1 MSMQPR
7 LTLPR
12 HSVRSLLWLC
22 LAAAAVALGAC
33 SDTAEIGEISSD
45 YTDKQPWTKY
55 NGQVEPLNGAAGD
68 LVLYELQVRSANACS
83 PSSGGSACA
92 AKPKANFTYYGPGC
106 SSLSELKSIAKS
118 TLDDLLATSA
128 APNRTT
134 GITLQYVKDVV
145 GANAVW
151 LMPLFPHNFQYD
163 LPDACDDLG
172 SPYAVRDYYH
182 TRGTLAK
189 RCIAQGKDE
198 WSAAPCWGDPEL
210 RKVITSAHAKGVKVM
225 LDLAFNHLGHEYLY
239 YDYAGTKPMRDMLA
253 SGKDLWDFQGTYDP
267 ALLKP
272 EIVDT
277 PAEVPASGLAEVKK
291 LCGSAP
297 KTQETV
303 RRWLMWREGFDWE
316 RAKMS
321 CANPAS
327 LEWQLPGFYLG
338 GDAKSPSTKL
348 GDNYTNNW
356 KDVKFLYNNEY
367 NLAKQWEFFR
377 TREFAFRVINYYT
390 AMGVDSFRLD
400 HANGLTE
407 NEWRYIFRKVKF
419 YQAKRGGA
427 VPIFL
432 SESFHD
438 IEQLNRVFDV
448 LTEGYHHD
456 IVNGKRDASYIESML
471 FNNRKNFLKDLSFV
485 LLNLENHDE
494 GRLLKNTTGFDL
506 WRGATFYAIAAASR
520 GTLMLL
526 TGQEWGERWD
536 LGFRKSDYL
545 RGRFPSEANWEPEGD
560 KLTTLYRQLHQA
572 RLAPQNVALRR
583 GQFFFPRTDKGT
595 VKDQLFAMVKYMPD
609 CSNTLFTFFRL
620 WVSDVEATYAVT
632 PDLAAKICLQDAGNY
647 RLVNALTGV
656 NVWAK
661 QHPNGRSGKHIRE
674 FGVYSHLTQGESFQW
689 LRLEK
694 LP

>member
-1 MSMQPR
+1 MNLRTSFRVMAA
-7 LTLPR
+7 L
-12 HSVRSLLWLC
+12 LLWL
-22 LAAAAVALGAC
+22 AAVPGC
-33 SDTAEIGEISSD
+33 TDTTAIEEASAD
-45 YTDKQPWTKY
+45 YTDKQPWTKF
-55 NGQVEPLNGAAGD
+55 NGQVEPLNTAAAD
-68 LVLYELQVRSANACS
+68 LILYELQVRSANACVAA
-83 PSSGGSACA
+83 SGGSACS
-92 AKPKANFTYYGPGC
+92 AKPKPNFTYYGPGC
-106 SSLSELKSIAKS
+106 SSLSQLQGITKG
-118 TLDDLLATSA
+118 TLDDLLATTAKPS
-128 APNRTT
+128 RTA
-134 GITLQYVKDVV
+134 GITLQYIKEVV

-151 LMPLFPHNFQYD
+151 LMPLFPHNFQYN

-182 TRGTLAK
+182 ARGTLAK
-189 RCIAQGKDE
+189 RCIASGKDE
-198 WSAAPCWGDPEL
+198 WSATPCWGDPEL
-210 RKVITSAHAKGVKVM
+210 RKTIAAAHGKGVKVM
-225 LDLAFNHLGHEYLY
+225 LDLAFNHLGHEYLF
-239 YDYAGTKPMRDMLA
+239 YDYANAKPMRDLLA

-277 PAEVPASGLAEVKK
+277 PAEVPVAGFTQVTK

-316 RAKMS
+316 RAQMK
-321 CANPAS
+321 CTNPAS

-338 GDAKSPSTKL
+338 SNAKAPSKKL
-348 GDNYTNNW
+348 GDNYTNDW

-367 NLAKQWEFFR
+367 NLANQWEFFR
-377 TREFAFRVINYYT
+377 TREFAFRVINYYV

-419 YQAKRGGA
+419 YQAKRGGP

-456 IVNGKRDASYIESML
+456 IVNGKRDTRYLEQML
-471 FNNRKNFLKDLSFV
+471 FENRKKFLKDLSYV
-485 LLNLENHDE
+485 LLNMENHDE
-494 GRLLKNTTGFDL
+494 GRMLKPSTGFDI

-520 GTLMLL
+520 GSLMLL
-526 TGQEWGERWD
+526 GGQEWGERWD

-545 RGRFPSEANWEPEGD
+545 RGRFPGEANWEPQGD
-560 KLTTLYRQLHQA
+560 KLTELCGKLHKA
-572 RLAPQNVALRR
+572 RLAPQNVALRK
-583 GQFFFPRTDKGT
+583 GEFYFPRTDQGT
-595 VKDQLFAMVKYMPD
+595 LKDQLFAMVKYMPD

-620 WVSDVEATYAVT
+620 WVNDVEATYAVT
-632 PDLAAKICLQDAGNY
+632 PDLAAKICLQDGASY
-647 RLVNALTGV
+647 RLVNALTGQD
-656 NVWAK
+656 VWAA
-661 QHPNGRSGKHIRE
+661 QHPAGRSGKHLRE
-674 FGVYSHLTQGESFQW
+674 FGVYAHLTLGESFQW

-694 LP
+694 VK